1 MVSEKFS
8 KKLSKEVFKKGLE
21 DIQTSFDGFNLTE
34 AKVKLWYNMLHKK
47 IDDDTWKEKI
57 FYCLVY
63 CHRVPNLADILDED
77 NYYRR
82 EKK

>member
-1 MVSEKFS
+1 MKQAITLNRKTFEDELNKLVISFPGFIMTKEKA
-8 KKLSKEVFKKGLE
+8 
-21 DIQTSFDGFNLTE
+21 D
-34 AKVKLWYNMLHKK
+34 LWYKMLHKN